1 MVHYPAMNS
10 PRVYFDYS
18 ATTPLDP
25 EVLEAMAPFWT
36 QTFGNASSV
45 HAYGRAA
52 RQALDEGREAIVRA
66 IGASFD
72 EIFFTGGGTEADNH
86 ALRGVMRTAIR
97 AGKLHLITCAT
108 EHHAVLHVA
117 ERLRQDGIETTIL
130 GVDERGLVE
139 VSQIEKSIRPAT
151 ALVSIMHANNET
163 GVLQQINEIGRI
175 AREHEV
181 LFHSDVV
188 QSFGK
193 IPIDVKSIPVDL
205 LSLSAH
211 KIYGPKGIG
220 AIFIRKGTKI
230 EPLLVGGAQESNRRA
245 GTESVPLAVGFA
257 KAVELSLAA
266 MESESARLAQ
276 LKSQLKSKLREGVS
290 GLLFNGDG
298 VPALANILNVS
309 FNSRVRPVDG
319 EALIMGMDLC
329 GVAVTSGSACTSG
342 SLQPSHVLLAMGRDE
357 VTARATIR
365 FSMGRFT
372 TEEEIEVAVKAVER
386 VLQTAA
392 MR

>member
-52 RQALDEGREAIVRA
+52 RQALDEGREAIARA

-86 ALRGVMRTAIR
+86 ALRGVMRTVIK

-357 VTARATIR
+357 ATARATIR